1 MKTPQKQ
8 RRHHEGIRRTAL
20 FVCAGAASALI
31 LSVACDDPDSYVY
44 TARKYDPVGD
54 CLEPYTAVELVS
66 GSHASVTCDPTCLTV
81 GKDTV
86 VSVVCP
92 PFPAIATPLEQD
104 AADCVAALRV
114 FDAAACGAPPADA
127 GDGGSTGDADDDATP
142 GDGASDAAK
151 DLDSGTD
158 ADQ

>member
-1 MKTPQKQ
+1 MKTPRKHGG
-8 RRHHEGIRRTAL
+8 HHEGVRRTAL
-20 FVCAGAASALI
+20 FLCGCAAGAFL
-31 LSVACDDPDSYVY
+31 LGVACGDRDSYVY
-44 TARKYDPVGD
+44 TARKYDPVAD
-54 CLEPYTAVELVS
+54 CLEPYTAVEVVS
-66 GSHASVTCDPTCLTV
+66 GDHATVTCDPTCLTV

-104 AADCVAALRV
+104 AADCIAALRV
-114 FDAAACGAPPADA
+114 FDAAACGALSGDA
-127 GDGGSTGDADDDATP
+127 GDASTSDASDDATP
-142 GDGASDAAK
+142 GEDASDAAR